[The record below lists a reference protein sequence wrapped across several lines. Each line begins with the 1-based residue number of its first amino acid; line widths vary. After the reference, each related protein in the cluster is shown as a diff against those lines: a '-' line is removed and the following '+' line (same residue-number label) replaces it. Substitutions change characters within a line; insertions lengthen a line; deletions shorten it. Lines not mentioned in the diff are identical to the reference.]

1 MTVVRRAAWSTE
13 AGQAGGW
20 PTSLTWYA
28 VAIREMKKLTP
39 RLEEFSPL
47 AMEANALGNRE
58 RPTRADQ
65 QRYRD
70 LVQAMTPILQG
81 WSDPRGLGYQSQV
94 HDSFLPPRAWPRHGG
109 ALVIWSECAHGN
121 WFFLPWHRA
130 YLLEFEQV
138 ARAHVVRLGG
148 PADWALPYW
157 NSSDYRRDPQAASLP
172 LAVRDPLLPDGLDL
186 ATENGQPD
194 PDRGNPLYEPSRIGP
209 EDLLGPP
216 SAEDWCDASG
226 ALTRHHYANSE
237 DTQRI
242 SFAGGYL
249 EDLTQFHFSGEM
261 GQVDA
266 QPHGLGHTHT
276 GGLMAAFSTAG
287 LDPLFWMHHAN
298 VDRLWET
305 YAHDL
310 GHGYPFPDGRPAQ
323 PGLNQEAYDSW
334 AGREFR
340 FLRADG
346 AVGTWKAPGVTD
358 TKALGYEYDT
368 VARPVFNDLMWVP
381 SGQDV
386 DAFGVVRGRR
396 RFTAVAA
403 AIDVR
408 ISQRVTVLLTSGE
421 PGEDGSGLVG
431 PTTLW
436 NVRFDGLRCHA
447 PAQTSYAVY
456 IDLDDGVERDPA
468 RLIGVLSLFGVFEAS
483 LEANGDVGRT
493 RLLEATGVVRALP
506 SFDPFSARLT
516 LIPANPDRDLAAVAL
531 TAERISLEVAE

>member
-13 AGQAGGW
+13 AEQSGGW
-20 PTSLTWYA
+20 TTSLTWYA

-39 RLEEFSPL
+39 RLDEFRPL
-47 AMEANALGNRE
+47 AIEANVIANRE
-58 RPTRADQ
+58 QPTQADK
-65 QRYRD
+65 QRYRN
-70 LVQAMTPILQG
+70 LVQAMKPIIRG

-94 HDSFLPPRAWPRHGG
+94 HDSFLLPSAWPQHHG
-109 ALVIWSECAHGN
+109 APVIWHECAHGN
-121 WFFLPWHRA
+121 WYFLPWHRA
-130 YLLEFEQV
+130 YLAEFELV

-157 NSSDYRRDPQAASLP
+157 NSSDYRRSPQAASLP
-172 LAVRDPLLPDGLDL
+172 LAVRDPQLPDGLDL

-194 PDRGNPLYEPSRIGP
+194 PDRGNPLHEPSRIGP
-209 EDLLGPP
+209 EDLVGPP
-216 SAEDWCDASG
+216 SADDWCDASA
-226 ALTRHHYANSE
+226 ALTRHHYANAQ

-249 EDLTQFHFSGEM
+249 EDLTQFHFSDEM
-261 GQVDA
+261 GQLDA

-310 GHGYPFPDGRPAQ
+310 GHGYPFPAGRPAQ
-323 PGLNQEAYDSW
+323 PGPEQEAYDSW
-334 AGREFR
+334 AGREFD

-346 AVGTWKAPGVTD
+346 TVGTWKAPGVTD
-358 TKALGYEYDT
+358 TTALGYEYE
-368 VARPVFNDLMWVP
+368 AIERPDFNDLMWVP

-386 DAFGVVRGRR
+386 DAFGAAPRQ
-396 RFTAVAA
+396 FTPVAA

-408 ISQRVTVLLTSGE
+408 ISQRVTVSLTGGE
-421 PGEDGSGLVG
+421 PGEDGSALLG
-431 PTTLW
+431 PTMLW
-436 NVRFDGLRCHA
+436 NVRFDGLRCRA
-447 PAQTSYAVY
+447 PALTSYAVY
-456 IDLDDGVERDPA
+456 LDLDDGVDRDPA

-483 LEANGDVGRT
+483 LEANGNVGRN

-506 SFDPFSARLT
+506 DFDPFAARLT
-516 LIPANPDRDLAAVAL
+516 LVPANPDRDLGSIGL
-531 TAERISLEVAE
+531 TAERISLETAE